1 MSTVMHRSLRIG
13 LLILWGCLPTLTAY
27 LVLPQSSVAAQSFT
41 QKTKATNGLFKSV
54 QANDLAGVQ
63 TAVGEGA
70 DVQARDRWG
79 MTPADIAIDRGY
91 YRIAHFLAA
100 ARNLQRGQETAS
112 SAPSSQAKNAS
123 PAGSATR
130 QKAPAPDAIHSSLQV
145 DSLSARD
152 NEDSESPWPAGEPY
166 PFDPAVPAPG
176 SQLRS
181 MHGY

>member
-13 LLILWGCLPTLTAY
+13 LLILWGCLPTLAAY

-145 DSLSARD
+145 DSPSARD
-152 NEDSESPWPAGEPY
+152 NEDSESPWPAGEPN

>member
-13 LLILWGCLPTLTAY
+13 LLILWGCLPTLAAH
-27 LVLPQSSVAAQSFT
+27 LVLPQSSAAAQSFT
-41 QKTKATNGLFKSV
+41 QKGNATKGLFKSV

-100 ARNLQRGQETAS
+100 ARNLQRGQETVP
-112 SAPSSQAKNAS
+112 SAPSSAAKNAS
-123 PAGSATR
+123 PAGSAAR
-130 QKAPAPDAIHSSLQV
+130 QKAPAPDAIHSSLKV
-145 DSLSARD
+145 DSPSAGD
-152 NEDSESPWPAGEPY
+152 NEDSETAWPADEPN
-166 PFDPAVPAPG
+166 PFDPAVPSPG

-181 MHGY
+181 THGY

>member
-1 MSTVMHRSLRIG
+1 MHRSLRIG
-13 LLILWGCLPTLTAY
+13 LLILWGCLPTLTAH
-27 LVLPQSSVAAQSFT
+27 LVLPQPSAAAQGFT
-41 QKTKATNGLFKSV
+41 QKISATNRLFKSV
-54 QANDLAGVQ
+54 QTNDLAGVQ

-100 ARNLQRGQETAS
+100 ARNLQRGQEIAS
-112 SAPSSQAKNAS
+112 SAPSSQAKDAS
-123 PAGSATR
+123 PAGSVTR

-145 DSLSARD
+145 DSPSDGD
-152 NEDSESPWPAGEPY
+152 NEDSELPWPAGEPN
-166 PFDPAVPAPG
+166 PFDPAAPAPG

>member
-1 MSTVMHRSLRIG
+1 MHRSLRIG
-13 LLILWGCLPTLTAY
+13 LLILWGCLPTLTAH
-27 LVLPQSSVAAQSFT
+27 LVLPQPSAAAQSFT
-41 QKTKATNGLFKSV
+41 QKISATNRLFKSV

-100 ARNLQRGQETAS
+100 ARNLQRGQEIAS
-112 SAPSSQAKNAS
+112 SAPPAPAKSASSAS
-123 PAGSATR
+123 SAAR
-130 QKAPAPDAIHSSLQV
+130 QKAPAPNAIHSSMKV
-145 DSLSARD
+145 DSPPAVD
-152 NEDSESPWPAGEPY
+152 NEDSESPWPAEQPN
-166 PFDPAVPAPG
+166 PFDPAAPAPG